1 MAIDGDQMLAY
12 SKLATR
18 ISRKDALLADLIP
31 WSSLDWSHHPSLIKH
46 VRRTNLGQEVF
57 T

>member
-12 SKLATR
+12 SKLAT
-18 ISRKDALLADLIP
+18 SRKDALLVDLIP
-31 WSSLDWSHHPSLIKH
+31 WGSLDWSHHPSLVKH